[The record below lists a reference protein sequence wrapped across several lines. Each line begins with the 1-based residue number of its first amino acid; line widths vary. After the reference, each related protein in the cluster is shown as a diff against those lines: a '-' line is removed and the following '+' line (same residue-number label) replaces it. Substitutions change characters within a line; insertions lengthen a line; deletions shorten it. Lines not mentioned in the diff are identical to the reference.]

1 MFHAFDITYSLV
13 IIFTLGLITIE
24 FEYILPSVQQS
35 SGGVEG
41 PYPYRGHF
49 CLEYGV

>member
-24 FEYILPSVQQS
+24 FEYMLRAVV
-35 SGGVEG
+35 GWRDRTLM
-41 PYPYRGHF
+41 PYSGHF